1 MGRILLVD
9 DEEVILFAFKKVLS
23 GPSMTVDTAQNL
35 SSAIHM
41 LQLKSYDAVIADLR
55 LTGAE
60 VMEGFEAIKEAK
72 RVQTDCKVI
81 VVTAYGENGTRE
93 KVFSYGA
100 DAYIEKPVSPQKVKE
115 LLQSKGV
122 IFD

>member
-1 MGRILLVD
+1 MARILLVD

-23 GPSMTVDTAQNL
+23 APSVIVDTAQTL
-35 SSAIHM
+35 AKAISM

-72 RVQTDCKVI
+72 RIQTNCKVI
-81 VVTAYGENGTRE
+81 VVTAYGENGTSD
-93 KVFSYGA
+93 KVFQYGA
-100 DAYIEKPVSPQKVKE
+100 DAYLEKPVSPQKVKE
-115 LLQSKGV
+115 KLESLGV
-122 IFD
+122 VFA

>member
-1 MGRILLVD
+1 MARILLVD

-23 GPSMTVDTAQNL
+23 GSSMTVDTAQNL

-41 LQLKSYDAVIADLR
+41 LQMKSYDAVITDLR

-60 VMEGFEAIKEAK
+60 AMEGFDAIKEAK
-72 RVQTDCKVI
+72 RIQTDCKVI

-93 KVFSYGA
+93 KVLLCGA
-100 DAYIEKPVSPQKVKE
+100 DAYLEKPVSPQKVKE
-115 LLQSKGV
+115 LLQSMGV
-122 IFD
+122 LFD